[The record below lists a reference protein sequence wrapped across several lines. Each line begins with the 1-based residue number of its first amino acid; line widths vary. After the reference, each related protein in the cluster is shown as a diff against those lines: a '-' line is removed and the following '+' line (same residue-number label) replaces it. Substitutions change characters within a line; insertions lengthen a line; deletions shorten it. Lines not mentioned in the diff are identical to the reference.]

1 MKIRILISIL
11 GIIISCLSACS
22 QDPKNSIYGN
32 WKQVDRD
39 IILVFRDFTSEDPI
53 DHSKIDNING
63 VVQLI
68 CTHNTVDGYYRWENH
83 DSIILYL
90 NVVHDECFEDHL
102 LNNIE
107 DSQFHYYIDEL
118 THDKLV
124 LRNAQSPEN
133 ITEYL
138 RVVNPK

>member
-1 MKIRILISIL
+1 MKIRIIIL
-11 GIIISCLSACS
+11 YFGIIIACLSACS
-22 QDPKNSIYGN
+22 QDSKNSIYGN

-39 IILVFRDFTSEDPI
+39 IILVFRDFNSEDPI
-53 DHSKIDNING
+53 DLSKVDNING

-68 CTHNTVDGYYRWENH
+68 CTHNTVNGYYSWENS

-102 LNNIE
+102 LNDIQ
-107 DSQFHYYIDEL
+107 DSQFHYLIDEL
-118 THDKLV
+118 THDKLI
-124 LRNAQSPEN
+124 LRNAHSPEN

-138 RVVNPK
+138 RVDNPK